1 MPSREWA
8 LLCHEW
14 RTMHHARA
22 WLFVSVLVGPLV
34 GMAWRDA
41 FTTYA
46 EMSGGPGATAALAS
60 ALSPLDG
67 IVSPVFGAYAVI
79 ATLLFPFVA
88 IRSLAVERSSGA
100 YALLLQVDTPAWRHV
115 AHKFVVLLAVWVVW
129 CIPGLFAL
137 TAWRVQGGHLAVA
150 ETIGVL
156 LGHLLHGAFV
166 AALGIACAAIAD
178 SAASAAV
185 IALAVT
191 LGGWAIDF
199 TASVRGG
206 VAATLAPFTPDAML
220 RTFEHGLVA
229 GNEVLVALLLIV
241 TMLTL
246 AVIWVEP
253 ARTALAKLGRSVAL
267 GVVCTLMLAGAVR
280 VQRAWDVSED
290 RRNSF
295 APADAALLADIAS
308 PLAITVHLGP
318 SDPRRADLEQ
328 SVLRKLVRV
337 MPHVQIDYAAQS
349 STGLFAGAGSHYGE
363 VWYAMN
369 GRQVMS
375 KSSTPAIVLE
385 TIYEL
390 AGKALPAAEPEQ
402 YPGYP
407 ARISATVWHLAIAY
421 LLWPAT
427 VLFLWWR
434 RRRIPAPLTPFSIP
448 DVPS

>member
-1 MPSREWA
+1 
-8 LLCHEW
+8 
-14 RTMHHARA
+14 MHHARA

-41 FTTYA
+41 TATFA
-46 EMSGGPGATAALAS
+46 EMSGGPGAAAALAS

-67 IVSPVFGAYAVI
+67 IVSPVFGAYAVV

-88 IRSLAVERSSGA
+88 IRSLAAEKSSGA
-100 YALLLQVDTPAWRHV
+100 YALLLQVDIPAWRHV
-115 AHKFVVLLAVWVVW
+115 AHKFFVLLGVWIVW
-129 CIPGLFAL
+129 WTPGLLAL
-137 TAWRVQGGHLAVA
+137 ATWRAYGGHLAA
-150 ETIGVL
+150 GETAGVL

-166 AALGIACAAIAD
+166 AALGIACAAMAD

-206 VAATLAPFTPDAML
+206 LAAVLAPFTPDAML
-220 RTFEHGLVA
+220 RTFEHGLIA
-229 GNEVLVALLLIV
+229 GNEVLVALILIV
-241 TMLTL
+241 TLLTL

-253 ARTALAKLGRSVAL
+253 ARTPRAKLWRSLAIG
-267 GVVCTLMLAGAVR
+267 GVCVLLVSGAARVR
-280 VQRAWDVSED
+280 PAWDVSED

-295 APADAALLADIAS
+295 ARADAALLADIAS
-308 PLAITVHLGP
+308 PLTITVHLGP
-318 SDPRRADLEQ
+318 SDPRRVDLEQ
-328 SVLRKLVRV
+328 SVLRKLARV
-337 MPHVQIDYAAQS
+337 MPHVRIDYAAQS
-349 STGLFAGAGSHYGE
+349 STGLFSGAGSHYGE

-390 AGKALPAAEPEQ
+390 AGKVPPVAEPDS

-407 ARISATVWHLAIAY
+407 ARISAAAWQLAIASV
-421 LLWPAT
+421 LWPAA

-434 RRRIPAPLTPFSIP
+434 RRRIPAPPTPSRP
-448 DVPS
+448 LRVPS

>member
-1 MPSREWA
+1 MRSRELA
-8 LLCHEW
+8 LLRHEW

-41 FTTYA
+41 SATFA
-46 EMSGGPGATAALAS
+46 EMSGGPGAAAALAS

-88 IRSLAVERSSGA
+88 IRSLAAEKASGA
-100 YALLLQVDTPAWRHV
+100 YALLLQVNVPAWRHV
-115 AHKFVVLLAVWVVW
+115 AHKILVLLGVWIVW
-129 CIPGLFAL
+129 WTPGLLAL
-137 TAWRVQGGHLAVA
+137 VAWRTHGGHLAAA
-150 ETIGVL
+150 ETAGVL

-206 VAATLAPFTPDAML
+206 LAAMLAPFTPDAML
-220 RTFEHGLVA
+220 RTFEHGLIA
-229 GNEVLVALLLIV
+229 GNEVLVALLLIAS
-241 TMLTL
+241 MLTL

-253 ARTALAKLGRSVAL
+253 ARTPRAKLWRSIAL
-267 GVVCTLMLAGAVR
+267 GGACAVLLSGAAR
-280 VQRAWDVSED
+280 IQRAWDVSED
-290 RRNSF
+290 QRNSF

-308 PLAITVHLGP
+308 PLSITVHLGP
-318 SDPRRADLEQ
+318 SDPRRVDLEQ
-328 SVLRKLVRV
+328 SVLRKLSRV
-337 MPHVQIDYAAQS
+337 MPHVRIDYAAQS
-349 STGLFAGAGSHYGE
+349 STGLFSGAGSHYGE

-385 TIYEL
+385 TIYQL
-390 AGKALPAAEPEQ
+390 AGKAPPVAEPDG

-407 ARISATVWHLAIAY
+407 ARISATAWQLAFAY
-421 LLWPAT
+421 LVWPAA

-434 RRRIPAPLTPFSIP
+434 RRRIPAPLPPSSIP
-448 DVPS
+448 QLPS